1 MHQALM
7 VNVYLVH
14 HIFLVAVEEV
24 LTKQEIQVEMVETEA
39 EAEVE
44 TDKTLLQQELQE
56 QLIPEELA
64 EVGDYLLVVEF
75 LVVVES

>member
-1 MHQALM
+1 M